1 MLFVPKTPV
10 YTRDFGHIAYFSRQ
24 YFSIFDTGIFEYHTF
39 SEPFYT
45 FSDTAYGIQTGGQEN
60 ARRGDPGGRPH
71 SPYPVPGDRKGR
83 PYAQKFRGCIFKSHP
98 STFSGI
104 RWDRP
109 GD

>member
-10 YTRDFGHIAYFSRQ
+10 YTRDFRHIAYFSRQ
-24 YFSIFDTGIFEYHTF
+24 YFSIFDTGIFGHHTF

-45 FSDTAYGIQTGGQEN
+45 LSDTAYGIQTGGQEN

-83 PYAQKFRGCIFKSHP
+83 PYAQKFRS
-98 STFSGI
+98 
-104 RWDRP
+104 
-109 GD
+109 